1 VPMPHRSLHP
11 RARLS
16 LGGAIL
22 FLFLPNAVSQSAD
35 QVHTIPRVAAES
47 TRPSMINLGDS
58 TLHAKPLRADVEVVL
73 VPITVTDAMNR
84 PVLGLQKQ
92 DFRVYEDN
100 TPQLVQYFS
109 AEDAPI
115 SVGLLLD
122 TSKSMANKFVTERAA
137 AEEFFKNANPKDDYF
152 VITFAD
158 RPSLLDTSIQ
168 SLEDMQ
174 ETLNSD
180 TPDGH
185 TALLDAIYLA
195 IARMRSARYERRAL
209 LIISDGADNH
219 SRYSLKQ
226 VRRLVE
232 EANVDVYAIGIFNSM
247 LFRSFEEV
255 MGKRW
260 LAEIT
265 GATGGQTVAADHLD
279 KVPGLAAAVS
289 RQMRNQYVLGYR
301 PQNITRD
308 GKWRKIKVHVAL
320 SAGAPQVQTH
330 YKRGYL
336 ASK

>member
-1 VPMPHRSLHP
+1 VPILNRFVRS
-11 RARLS
+11 RVA
-16 LGGAIL
+16 L
-22 FLFLPNAVSQSAD
+22 FLSGALFFLPNSVAQLAD
-35 QVHTIPRVAAES
+35 EVHTIPRVSAENSTPAA
-47 TRPSMINLGDS
+47 IQLGDS
-58 TLHAKPLRADVEVVL
+58 TLHREKPLRADVDVVL
-73 VPITVTDAMNR
+73 VPITVTDPMNR

-92 DFRVYEDN
+92 DFRVFEDN
-100 TPQLVQYFS
+100 APQQVQYFS
-109 AEDAPI
+109 AEEAPI

-122 TSKSMANKFVTERAA
+122 TSKSMTNKFVTERAA
-137 AEEFFKNANPKDDYF
+137 AEEFFKNANPQDDYF

-158 RPSLLDTSIQ
+158 QPRLLDTSIQ

-174 ETLNSD
+174 ETLTSD

-219 SRYSLKQ
+219 SRYGLKE

-232 EANVDVYAIGIFNSM
+232 EANVDVYAIGIFDSM
-247 LFRSFEEV
+247 LFRSFEEM

-265 GATGGQTVAADHLD
+265 NVTGGQTVAASSLD
-279 KVPGLAAAVS
+279 KVPELAAAVS

-301 PQNITRD
+301 PQNATRD
-308 GKWRKIKVHVAL
+308 GKWRKIKVHVTP
-320 SAGAPQVQTH
+320 SAGAQVQTR
-330 YKRGYL
+330 YKKGYL
-336 ASK
+336 ASSR

>member
-1 VPMPHRSLHP
+1 MPIPNRFVRFRVALF
-11 RARLS
+11 
-16 LGGAIL
+16 LGGAL
-22 FLFLPNAVSQSAD
+22 FFLPNAVTQSAD
-35 QVHTIPRVAAES
+35 EVHTIPRVSAETS
-47 TRPSMINLGDS
+47 HPSAIQLSDS
-58 TLHAKPLRADVEVVL
+58 TLHRAKPLRADVDVVL
-73 VPITVTDAMNR
+73 VPITVTDPMNR

-92 DFRVYEDN
+92 DFRVFEDN
-100 TPQLVQYFS
+100 TLQQVQYFS
-109 AEDAPI
+109 AEEAPI

-137 AEEFFKNANPKDDYF
+137 AEEFFKNANPQDDYF

-158 RPSLLDTSIQ
+158 RPRLLDTSIQ

-174 ETLNSD
+174 ETLTAD

-219 SRYSLKQ
+219 SRYGLKE

-232 EANVDVYAIGIFNSM
+232 EANVDVYAIGIFDSM
-247 LFRSFEEV
+247 LFRSFEEM

-265 GATGGQTVAADHLD
+265 NVTGGQTVAASSLD
-279 KVPGLAAAVS
+279 KVPELAAAVS

-301 PQNITRD
+301 PQNVTRD
-308 GKWRKIKVHVAL
+308 GKWRKLKVHVTP
-320 SAGAPQVQTH
+320 SAGTQVQTH
-330 YKRGYL
+330 YKKGYL
-336 ASK
+336 ASSR